1 MTREEGE
8 ERMLDDPAAHLGIVI
23 DWTRHA
29 SRTGG

>member
-1 MTREEGE
+1 
-8 ERMLDDPAAHLGIVI
+8 MLDDPAAHLGIVI